1 MCFRLNSSIDI
12 ANSPNPLVAVMIVLH
27 KLSNLTNGDLDKL
40 IKFIRD
46 EDFKRH
52 DDLKVRHTAARQELK
67 SLADNIIDAERIAI
81 VRNYCNQYLYV
92 LTEETKYLRD
102 IKFIYTYTVKNK
114 QLLEDLKS
122 TLNSFKR
129 MFD

>member
-27 KLSNLTNGDLDKL
+27 KLSNLTNSDLDKL

-52 DDLKVRHTAARQELK
+52 DDLKVRRTAAQQELK
-67 SLADNIIDAERIAI
+67 SLVDNIIDAERIAI
-81 VRNYCNQYLYV
+81 VRNFCSQYLYV
-92 LTEETKYLRD
+92 LTEETNYLRN
-102 IKFIYTYTVKNK
+102 IKFIYNYTTKNT
-114 QLLEDLKS
+114 QLLTDIKA
-122 TLNSFKR
+122 TLDEFKKVI
-129 MFD
+129 